1 MKSKLLSL
9 SYFSLYLAVSGFYAE
24 CIPKRMYVN
33 GSIYTRSK
41 FLGLSLGVHNIGS
54 GQLLS
59 PLNTHHTVVIISSVC
74 TYIHSVC
81 LVVAYACSVFHNDD
95 PHTKECMCIIYLL
108 TTLKLNYVQ
117 YTCRTKFKVSH
128 FSVLSV

>member
-1 MKSKLLSL
+1 
-9 SYFSLYLAVSGFYAE
+9 
-24 CIPKRMYVN
+24 MYVN

-74 TYIHSVC
+74 TYIHSV
-81 LVVAYACSVFHNDD
+81 FHNDD
-95 PHTKECMCIIYLL
+95 SYTKECMCIIYLL